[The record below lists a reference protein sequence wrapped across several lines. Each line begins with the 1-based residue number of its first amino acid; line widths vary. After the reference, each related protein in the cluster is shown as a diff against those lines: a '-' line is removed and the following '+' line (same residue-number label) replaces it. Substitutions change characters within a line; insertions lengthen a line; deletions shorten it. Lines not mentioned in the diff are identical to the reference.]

1 MKKILIATDG
11 SPSAQG
17 AVELGIELADELR
30 AEVVV
35 VEVVP
40 AVDVVPMSGLTVPTA
55 VRHEVRDHERAAL
68 EDVAALA
75 AARGVVAR
83 TELLTGMPVDE
94 IVARADSLDAELIV
108 IGSHGHG
115 AVASAFL
122 GSVSRGVLQESRRP
136 VVVVRARTARRNAV
150 AAAAV

>member
-17 AVELGIELADELR
+17 AVELGIELAADLC

-40 AVDVVPMSGLTVPTA
+40 AVDVVPMSGLTVPA
-55 VRHEVRDHERAAL
+55 VVPHEVRERERAAL
-68 EDVAALA
+68 EDAAALA
-75 AARGVVAR
+75 AAKGVVAR

-94 IVARADSLDAELIV
+94 VVARADSLDAELIV

-122 GSVSRGVLQESRRP
+122 GSVSRGVLHESRRP
-136 VVVVRARTARRNAV
+136 VVVVRARRPIAALV
-150 AAAAV
+150 AAAV